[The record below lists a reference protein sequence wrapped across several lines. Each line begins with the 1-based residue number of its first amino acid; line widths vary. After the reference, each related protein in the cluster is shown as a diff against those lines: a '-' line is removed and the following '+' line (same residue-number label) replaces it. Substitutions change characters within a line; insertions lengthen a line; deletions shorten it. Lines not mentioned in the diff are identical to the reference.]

1 MTAFCAKPDK
11 FTLFYKIDQT
21 IVLVFMHL
29 DSPNNSQINRD
40 YLNTIHILG
49 MEIKM
54 TQGQTGKVQ
63 KILTIFLCFWVA
75 FFEGFDLQAP
85 GIAAKGI
92 ASSFSLDQ
100 VQMGYVFS
108 LGVFG
113 MLFGA
118 FFGGRL
124 ADYFGQKK
132 ILILS
137 IAIFGVFMSATA
149 FAPSVEVLY
158 ITRFFTGLGLG
169 AAMPTMISVV
179 GDEATEKNR
188 GKLNS
193 LMYCGLP
200 VGAIFVAGLAMCL
213 PEIQWQSLFLI
224 GGLTPLA
231 LIPLMVFILKD
242 KAKDI
247 AVIQTTDV
255 TVPNMVQ
262 VLFKQQQYKNT
273 LPLWVGFFFTLMI
286 NYILIS
292 WLPNLLMEQGLVKQQ
307 AFLVMLVFQVGAVI
321 GTLGLGYLL
330 DHLKLWQLAC
340 IIYIGLFIALTLLF
354 TTTAV
359 PVLIVAGVMGG
370 IFSTGGQSILYGI
383 SPIFYTGA
391 GKVTGVG
398 SAISLGRLGAMTGP
412 LLTGKILTLGLGTT
426 GILMLSLPAAVV
438 SAVAVAALSRYKS
451 KLK

>member
-1 MTAFCAKPDK
+1 MIQPYSEK
-11 FTLFYKIDQT
+11 L
-21 IVLVFMHL
+21 
-29 DSPNNSQINRD
+29 R
-40 YLNTIHILG
+40 
-49 MEIKM
+49 
-54 TQGQTGKVQ
+54 

-92 ASSFSLDQ
+92 AASFALDQ

-118 FFGGRL
+118 FFGGRI
-124 ADYFGQKK
+124 ADYLGQKK
-132 ILILS
+132 VLMLS
-137 IAIFGVFMSATA
+137 VAIFGVFMSLTA
-149 FAPSVEVLY
+149 IAPSIEVLY
-158 ITRFFTGLGLG
+158 AARFLTGLGLG

-179 GDEATEKNR
+179 GDEATEANR

-200 VGAIFVAGLAMCL
+200 VGAIFVAGLAMLL
-213 PEIQWQSLFLI
+213 PDIQWQTLFLI

-231 LIPLMVFILKD
+231 LLPFMAFILKD
-242 KAKDI
+242 QSTA
-247 AVIQTTDV
+247 AVAQKRSGEA
-255 TVPNMVQ
+255 VPGMVE

-273 LPLWVGFFFTLMI
+273 VPLWVGFFFTLMI

-292 WLPNLLMEQGLVKQQ
+292 WLPNLLMEQGLQKQQ

-321 GTLGLGYLL
+321 GTLSLGYLL
-330 DHLKLWQLAC
+330 DRLKLWQMAA
-340 IIYIGLFIALTLLF
+340 IIYSGLFVALVLLF
-354 TTTAV
+354 TSTSI
-359 PVLIVAGVMGG
+359 PLLILAGVMGG

-383 SPIFYTGA
+383 SPIFYSGA

-412 LLTGKILTLGLGTT
+412 LLTGKILALGLGTT
-426 GILMLSLPAAVV
+426 GILMASLPAVVV
-438 SAVAVAALSRYKS
+438 SAVAVTALSRYKAAH
-451 KLK
+451 K

>member
-1 MTAFCAKPDK
+1 MAHSTTSKK
-11 FTLFYKIDQT
+11 
-21 IVLVFMHL
+21 
-29 DSPNNSQINRD
+29 
-40 YLNTIHILG
+40 
-49 MEIKM
+49 
-54 TQGQTGKVQ
+54 Q
-63 KILTIFLCFWVA
+63 KILIVFLCFWVA

-85 GIAAKGI
+85 GIAAQGI
-92 ASSFSLDQ
+92 AASYALDQ

-118 FFGGRL
+118 FFGGRV
-124 ADYFGQKK
+124 ADYLGQKK
-132 ILILS
+132 VLMLS
-137 IAIFGVFMSATA
+137 IGIFGVFMALTA
-149 FAPSVEVLY
+149 IAPNLERLY
-158 ITRFFTGLGLG
+158 LARFLTGLGLG

-179 GDEATEKNR
+179 GDEATEENR

-200 VGAIFVAGLAMCL
+200 VGAIFVAGLAML
-213 PEIQWQSLFLI
+213 VTDIKWQTLFLI
-224 GGLTPLA
+224 GGLTPLL
-231 LIPLMVFILKD
+231 LIPFMAVILKD
-242 KAKDI
+242 KPRVVKQASNE
-247 AVIQTTDV
+247 DV
-255 TVPNMVQ
+255 PGMAQ

-292 WLPNLLMEQGLVKQQ
+292 WLPNLLMQQGLEKQQ

-330 DHLKLWQLAC
+330 DRLKLWQMAV
-340 IIYIGLFIALTLLF
+340 IIYSGLFIALSLLF

-359 PVLIVAGVMGG
+359 PVLILAGVMGG

-383 SPIFYTGA
+383 SPIFYSGS

-398 SAISLGRLGAMTGP
+398 TAISLGRLGAMTGP
-412 LLTGKILTLGLGTT
+412 LLTGKILALGLGTT
-426 GILMLSLPAAVV
+426 GILMASLPAVVV
-438 SAVAVAALSRYKS
+438 SAVAVTALSRYKAKQDS
-451 KLK
+451 R

>member
-1 MTAFCAKPDK
+1 MAQP
-11 FTLFYKIDQT
+11 Y
-21 IVLVFMHL
+21 
-29 DSPNNSQINRD
+29 S
-40 YLNTIHILG
+40 
-49 MEIKM
+49 
-54 TQGQTGKVQ
+54 GKAQ

-92 ASSFSLDQ
+92 AASFSLDQ
-100 VQMGYVFS
+100 IQMGYVFS

-118 FFGGRL
+118 FFGGRI
-124 ADYFGQKK
+124 ADYLGQKK
-132 ILILS
+132 VLMLS
-137 IAIFGVFMSATA
+137 VTIFGLFMSLTA
-149 FAPSVEVLY
+149 IAPSVEVLY
-158 ITRFFTGLGLG
+158 AARFFTGLGLG

-179 GDEATEKNR
+179 GDEATEANR

-200 VGAIFVAGLAMCL
+200 VGAIFVAGLAMLL
-213 PEIQWQSLFLI
+213 PDIQWQTLFLI

-231 LIPLMVFILKD
+231 LIPLMAFILKD
-242 KAKDI
+242 KPKVNAEVQVYGE
-247 AVIQTTDV
+247 AV
-255 TVPNMVQ
+255 PGMAE

-273 LPLWVGFFFTLMI
+273 VPLWVGFFFTLMI

-292 WLPNLLMEQGLVKQQ
+292 WLPNLLMEQGLQKQQ

-321 GTLGLGYLL
+321 GTLSLGYLL
-330 DHLKLWQLAC
+330 DRLKLWQMAT
-340 IIYIGLFIALTLLF
+340 IIYSGLFVALVLLF
-354 TTTAV
+354 TTTSI
-359 PVLIVAGVMGG
+359 PLLILAGVMGG

-383 SPIFYTGA
+383 SPIFYSGA

-412 LLTGKILTLGLGTT
+412 LLTGKILALGLGTT
-426 GILMLSLPAAVV
+426 GILMASLPAVVV
-438 SAVAVAALSRYKS
+438 SAVAVTALSRYKAAH
-451 KLK
+451 K

>member
-1 MTAFCAKPDK
+1 MA
-11 FTLFYKIDQT
+11 QT
-21 IVLVFMHL
+21 H
-29 DSPNNSQINRD
+29 
-40 YLNTIHILG
+40 
-49 MEIKM
+49 
-54 TQGQTGKVQ
+54 TGKLQ

-92 ASSFSLDQ
+92 AATFGLDQ

-118 FFGGRL
+118 FFGGRI
-124 ADYFGQKK
+124 ADYLGQKK
-132 ILILS
+132 VLMLS
-137 IAIFGVFMSATA
+137 IGIFGVFMSLTA
-149 FAPSVEVLY
+149 IAPSIEILY
-158 ITRFFTGLGLG
+158 AARFFTGLGLG

-179 GDEATEKNR
+179 GDEATEANR

-200 VGAIFVAGLAMCL
+200 VGAIFVAGLAILL
-213 PEIQWQSLFLI
+213 PEIQWQTLFLI

-231 LIPLMVFILKD
+231 LIPFMAIILKD
-242 KAKDI
+242 KPKPV
-247 AVIQTTDV
+247 AVVQVSTEA
-255 TVPNMVQ
+255 VPGMAQ
-262 VLFKQQQYKNT
+262 VLFKDQQYKNT

-292 WLPNLLMEQGLVKQQ
+292 WLPNLLMEQGLQKQQ
-307 AFLVMLVFQVGAVI
+307 AFMVMLVFQVGAVI
-321 GTLGLGYLL
+321 GTLALGYLL
-330 DHLKLWQLAC
+330 DRLKLWQMAV
-340 IIYIGLFIALTLLF
+340 IIYSGLFVALSLLF
-354 TTTAV
+354 TTNSIPMLV
-359 PVLIVAGVMGG
+359 MAGVMGG

-383 SPIFYTGA
+383 SPIFYSGT

-412 LLTGKILTLGLGTT
+412 LLTGKILALGLGTT
-426 GILMLSLPAAVV
+426 GILMASLPAVV
-438 SAVAVAALSRYKS
+438 ISAVAVTALSRYKS
-451 KLK
+451 AHK

>member
-1 MTAFCAKPDK
+1 MIQPYSEK
-11 FTLFYKIDQT
+11 L
-21 IVLVFMHL
+21 
-29 DSPNNSQINRD
+29 R
-40 YLNTIHILG
+40 
-49 MEIKM
+49 
-54 TQGQTGKVQ
+54 
-63 KILTIFLCFWVA
+63 KILTIFLCFWVV

-92 ASSFSLDQ
+92 AASFALDQ

-118 FFGGRL
+118 FFGGRI
-124 ADYFGQKK
+124 ADYLGQKK
-132 ILILS
+132 VLMLS
-137 IAIFGVFMSATA
+137 VAIFGVFMSLTA
-149 FAPSVEVLY
+149 IAPSIEVLY
-158 ITRFFTGLGLG
+158 AARFLTGLGLG

-179 GDEATEKNR
+179 GDEATEANR

-200 VGAIFVAGLAMCL
+200 VGAIFVAGLAMLL
-213 PEIQWQSLFLI
+213 PDIQWQTLFLI

-231 LIPLMVFILKD
+231 LLPFMGFILKD
-242 KAKDI
+242 QPKA
-247 AVIQTTDV
+247 AVAQKRSGEA
-255 TVPNMVQ
+255 VPGMVE

-273 LPLWVGFFFTLMI
+273 VPLWVGFFFTLMI

-292 WLPNLLMEQGLVKQQ
+292 WLPNLLMEQGLQKQQ

-330 DHLKLWQLAC
+330 DRLKLWQMATL
-340 IIYIGLFIALTLLF
+340 IYSGLFVALVLLF
-354 TTTAV
+354 TSTSI
-359 PVLIVAGVMGG
+359 PLLILAGVMGG

-383 SPIFYTGA
+383 SPIFYSGA

-412 LLTGKILTLGLGTT
+412 LLTGKVLALGLGTT
-426 GILMLSLPAAVV
+426 GILMASLPAVVV
-438 SAVAVAALSRYKS
+438 SAVAVTALSRYKAAH
-451 KLK
+451 K

>member
-1 MTAFCAKPDK
+1 MA
-11 FTLFYKIDQT
+11 QT
-21 IVLVFMHL
+21 H
-29 DSPNNSQINRD
+29 
-40 YLNTIHILG
+40 
-49 MEIKM
+49 
-54 TQGQTGKVQ
+54 TGKLQ

-92 ASSFSLDQ
+92 AATFGLDQ

-118 FFGGRL
+118 FFGGRI
-124 ADYFGQKK
+124 ADYLGQKK
-132 ILILS
+132 VLILS
-137 IAIFGVFMSATA
+137 IGIFGVFMSLTA
-149 FAPSVEVLY
+149 IAPSVEVLY
-158 ITRFFTGLGLG
+158 AARFFTGLGLG

-179 GDEATEKNR
+179 GDEATEANR

-200 VGAIFVAGLAMCL
+200 VGAIFVAGLAILL
-213 PEIQWQSLFLI
+213 PEIQWQTLFLI

-231 LIPLMVFILKD
+231 LIPFMAMILKD
-242 KAKDI
+242 KPKPV
-247 AVIQTTDV
+247 AVVQV
-255 TVPNMVQ
+255 SNEVEAVPGMAQ
-262 VLFKQQQYKNT
+262 VLFKNQQYKNT

-292 WLPNLLMEQGLVKQQ
+292 WLPNLLMEQGLQKQQ
-307 AFLVMLVFQVGAVI
+307 AFMVMLVFQVGAVI
-321 GTLGLGYLL
+321 GTLALGYLL
-330 DHLKLWQLAC
+330 DRLKLWQMAV
-340 IIYIGLFIALTLLF
+340 IIYSGLFVSLSLLF
-354 TTTAV
+354 TSTSI
-359 PVLIVAGVMGG
+359 PMLVLAGVMGG

-383 SPIFYTGA
+383 SPIFYSGT

-412 LLTGKILTLGLGTT
+412 LLTGKILALGLGTT
-426 GILMLSLPAAVV
+426 GILMASLPAVV
-438 SAVAVAALSRYKS
+438 ISAVAVTALSRYKS
-451 KLK
+451 AHK

>member
-1 MTAFCAKPDK
+1 MA
-11 FTLFYKIDQT
+11 QT
-21 IVLVFMHL
+21 H
-29 DSPNNSQINRD
+29 
-40 YLNTIHILG
+40 
-49 MEIKM
+49 
-54 TQGQTGKVQ
+54 TGKLQ

-92 ASSFSLDQ
+92 AATFGLDQ

-118 FFGGRL
+118 FFGGRI
-124 ADYFGQKK
+124 ADYLGQKK
-132 ILILS
+132 VLMLS
-137 IAIFGVFMSATA
+137 IGIFGVFMSLTA
-149 FAPSVEVLY
+149 IAPSIEILY
-158 ITRFFTGLGLG
+158 AARFFTGLGLG

-179 GDEATEKNR
+179 GDEATEANR

-200 VGAIFVAGLAMCL
+200 VGAIFVAGLAILL
-213 PEIQWQSLFLI
+213 PEIQWQTLFLI

-231 LIPLMVFILKD
+231 LIPFMAIILKN
-242 KAKDI
+242 KPKPV
-247 AVIQTTDV
+247 AVAQVSTEA
-255 TVPNMVQ
+255 VPGMAQ
-262 VLFKQQQYKNT
+262 VLFKDQQYKNT

-292 WLPNLLMEQGLVKQQ
+292 WLPNLLMEQGLQKQQ
-307 AFLVMLVFQVGAVI
+307 AFMVMLVFQVGAVI
-321 GTLGLGYLL
+321 GTLALGYLL
-330 DHLKLWQLAC
+330 DRLKLWQMAV
-340 IIYIGLFIALTLLF
+340 IIYSGLFVALSLLF
-354 TTTAV
+354 TTTSI
-359 PVLIVAGVMGG
+359 PMLVLAGVMGG

-383 SPIFYTGA
+383 SPIFYSGT

-412 LLTGKILTLGLGTT
+412 LLTGKILALGLGTT
-426 GILMLSLPAAVV
+426 GILMASLPAVV
-438 SAVAVAALSRYKS
+438 ISAVAVTALSRYKS
-451 KLK
+451 AHKLNPDLKK

>member
-1 MTAFCAKPDK
+1 MAQP
-11 FTLFYKIDQT
+11 Y
-21 IVLVFMHL
+21 
-29 DSPNNSQINRD
+29 S
-40 YLNTIHILG
+40 
-49 MEIKM
+49 
-54 TQGQTGKVQ
+54 GKAQ

-92 ASSFSLDQ
+92 AASFGLDQ

-118 FFGGRL
+118 FFGGRI
-124 ADYFGQKK
+124 ADYLGQKK
-132 ILILS
+132 VLMLS
-137 IAIFGVFMSATA
+137 VTIFGLFMSLTA
-149 FAPSVEVLY
+149 IAPSIEVLY
-158 ITRFFTGLGLG
+158 AARFFTGLGLG

-179 GDEATEKNR
+179 GDEATEANR

-200 VGAIFVAGLAMCL
+200 VGAIFVAGLAMLL
-213 PEIQWQSLFLI
+213 PEIKWQTLFLI
-224 GGLTPLA
+224 GGLTPLV
-231 LIPLMVFILKD
+231 LIPLMAFILKD
-242 KAKDI
+242 KPK
-247 AVIQTTDV
+247 V
-255 TVPNMVQ
+255 TVNVQVPNEAVPDMAE

-273 LPLWVGFFFTLMI
+273 VPLWVGFFFTLMI

-292 WLPNLLMEQGLVKQQ
+292 WLPNLLMEQGLQKQQ

-321 GTLGLGYLL
+321 GTLSLGYLL
-330 DHLKLWQLAC
+330 DRLKLWQMAV
-340 IIYIGLFIALTLLF
+340 IIYSGLFVALVLLF
-354 TTTAV
+354 TTTSI
-359 PVLIVAGVMGG
+359 PLLILAGVMGG

-383 SPIFYTGA
+383 SPIFYSGA

-412 LLTGKILTLGLGTT
+412 LLTGKILALGLGTT
-426 GILMLSLPAAVV
+426 GILMASLPAVVV
-438 SAVAVAALSRYKS
+438 SAVAVTALSRYKAAH
-451 KLK
+451 K

>member
-1 MTAFCAKPDK
+1 MA
-11 FTLFYKIDQT
+11 QT
-21 IVLVFMHL
+21 H
-29 DSPNNSQINRD
+29 
-40 YLNTIHILG
+40 
-49 MEIKM
+49 
-54 TQGQTGKVQ
+54 TGKLQ

-92 ASSFSLDQ
+92 AATFGLDQ

-118 FFGGRL
+118 FFGGRI
-124 ADYFGQKK
+124 ADYLGQKK
-132 ILILS
+132 VLMLS
-137 IAIFGVFMSATA
+137 IGIFGVFMSLTA
-149 FAPSVEVLY
+149 IAPSIEILY
-158 ITRFFTGLGLG
+158 AARFFTGLGLG

-179 GDEATEKNR
+179 GDEATEANR

-200 VGAIFVAGLAMCL
+200 VGAIFVAGLAILL
-213 PEIQWQSLFLI
+213 PEIQWQTLFLI

-231 LIPLMVFILKD
+231 LIPFMAFILKD
-242 KAKDI
+242 KPKPV
-247 AVIQTTDV
+247 AVAQVSTEV
-255 TVPNMVQ
+255 VPGMAQ
-262 VLFKQQQYKNT
+262 VLFKNQQYKNT

-292 WLPNLLMEQGLVKQQ
+292 WLPNLLMEQGLQKQQ
-307 AFLVMLVFQVGAVI
+307 AFMVMLVFQVGAVT
-321 GTLGLGYLL
+321 GTLALGYLL
-330 DHLKLWQLAC
+330 DRLKLWQMAV
-340 IIYIGLFIALTLLF
+340 IIYSGLFVALSLLF
-354 TTTAV
+354 TTTSI
-359 PVLIVAGVMGG
+359 PMLVLAGVMGG

-383 SPIFYTGA
+383 SPIFYSGT

-412 LLTGKILTLGLGTT
+412 LLTGKILALGLGTT
-426 GILMLSLPAAVV
+426 GILMASLPAVV
-438 SAVAVAALSRYKS
+438 ISAVAVTALSRYKS
-451 KLK
+451 AHK

>member
-1 MTAFCAKPDK
+1 MIQPYSEK
-11 FTLFYKIDQT
+11 L
-21 IVLVFMHL
+21 
-29 DSPNNSQINRD
+29 R
-40 YLNTIHILG
+40 
-49 MEIKM
+49 
-54 TQGQTGKVQ
+54 

-92 ASSFSLDQ
+92 AASFALDQ

-118 FFGGRL
+118 FFGGRI
-124 ADYFGQKK
+124 ADYLGQKK
-132 ILILS
+132 VLMLS
-137 IAIFGVFMSATA
+137 VAIFGVFMSLTA
-149 FAPSVEVLY
+149 IAPSIEVLY
-158 ITRFFTGLGLG
+158 AARFLTGLGLG

-179 GDEATEKNR
+179 GDEATEANR
-188 GKLNS
+188 GKRNS

-200 VGAIFVAGLAMCL
+200 VGAIFVAGLAMLL
-213 PEIQWQSLFLI
+213 PDIQWQTLFLI

-231 LIPLMVFILKD
+231 LLPFMGFILKD
-242 KAKDI
+242 QPKA
-247 AVIQTTDV
+247 AVAQKRSGEAV
-255 TVPNMVQ
+255 PGTVE

-273 LPLWVGFFFTLMI
+273 VPLWVGFFFTLMI

-292 WLPNLLMEQGLVKQQ
+292 WLPNLLMEQGLQKQQ

-321 GTLGLGYLL
+321 GTLSLGYLL
-330 DHLKLWQLAC
+330 DRLKLWQMAA
-340 IIYIGLFIALTLLF
+340 IIYSGLFVALVLLF
-354 TTTAV
+354 TSTSI
-359 PVLIVAGVMGG
+359 PLLILAGVMGG

-383 SPIFYTGA
+383 SPIFYSGA

-412 LLTGKILTLGLGTT
+412 LLTGKILALGLGTT
-426 GILMLSLPAAVV
+426 GILMASLPAVVV
-438 SAVAVAALSRYKS
+438 SAVAVTALSRYKAAH
-451 KLK
+451 K

>member
-1 MTAFCAKPDK
+1 MAQSTSSK
-11 FTLFYKIDQT
+11 T
-21 IVLVFMHL
+21 
-29 DSPNNSQINRD
+29 
-40 YLNTIHILG
+40 
-49 MEIKM
+49 
-54 TQGQTGKVQ
+54 Q
-63 KILTIFLCFWVA
+63 KILIVFLCFWVA

-85 GIAAKGI
+85 GIAAQGI
-92 ASSFSLDQ
+92 AATFGLDQ

-118 FFGGRL
+118 FFGGRV
-124 ADYFGQKK
+124 ADYLGQKK
-132 ILILS
+132 VLMLS
-137 IAIFGVFMSATA
+137 IAIFGVFMSLTA
-149 FAPSVEVLY
+149 IAPNLEILY
-158 ITRFFTGLGLG
+158 AARFFTGLGLG

-179 GDEATEKNR
+179 GDEATEANR

-200 VGAIFVAGLAMCL
+200 VGAIFVAGLAML
-213 PEIQWQSLFLI
+213 ISDIKWQTLFLI
-224 GGLTPLA
+224 GGLTPLL
-231 LIPLMVFILKD
+231 LIPCMAMILKD
-242 KAKDI
+242 KPRAEKQVNTE
-247 AVIQTTDV
+247 AV
-255 TVPNMVQ
+255 PGMAQ

-292 WLPNLLMEQGLVKQQ
+292 WLPNLLMQQGLEKQQ

-330 DHLKLWQLAC
+330 DRLKLWQMAV
-340 IIYIGLFIALTLLF
+340 IIYSGLFIALTLLF
-354 TTTAV
+354 TTTSV
-359 PVLIVAGVMGG
+359 PLLILAGVMGG

-383 SPIFYTGA
+383 SPIFYSGL

-412 LLTGKILTLGLGTT
+412 LLTGKILALSLGTT
-426 GILMLSLPAAVV
+426 GILMASLPAVVV
-438 SAVAVAALSRYKS
+438 SAVAVTALSRYKAT
-451 KLK
+451 KTDE

>member
-1 MTAFCAKPDK
+1 MA
-11 FTLFYKIDQT
+11 QT
-21 IVLVFMHL
+21 H
-29 DSPNNSQINRD
+29 
-40 YLNTIHILG
+40 
-49 MEIKM
+49 
-54 TQGQTGKVQ
+54 TGKLQ

-92 ASSFSLDQ
+92 AATFGLDQ

-118 FFGGRL
+118 FFGGRI
-124 ADYFGQKK
+124 ADYLGQKK
-132 ILILS
+132 VLMLS
-137 IAIFGVFMSATA
+137 IGIFGVFMSLTA
-149 FAPSVEVLY
+149 IAPSIEILY
-158 ITRFFTGLGLG
+158 AARFFTGLGLG

-179 GDEATEKNR
+179 GDEATEANR

-200 VGAIFVAGLAMCL
+200 VGAIFVAGLAILL
-213 PEIQWQSLFLI
+213 PEIQWQTLFLI

-231 LIPLMVFILKD
+231 LIPFMAIILKD
-242 KAKDI
+242 KPKPV
-247 AVIQTTDV
+247 AVMQVSTEA
-255 TVPNMVQ
+255 VPGMAQ
-262 VLFKQQQYKNT
+262 VLFKDQQYKNT

-292 WLPNLLMEQGLVKQQ
+292 WLPNLLMEQGLQKQQ
-307 AFLVMLVFQVGAVI
+307 AFMVMLVFQVGAVI
-321 GTLGLGYLL
+321 GTLALGYLL
-330 DHLKLWQLAC
+330 DRLKLWQMAV
-340 IIYIGLFIALTLLF
+340 IIYSGLFVALSLLF
-354 TTTAV
+354 TTNSIPLLV
-359 PVLIVAGVMGG
+359 MAGVMGG

-383 SPIFYTGA
+383 SPIFYSGT

-412 LLTGKILTLGLGTT
+412 LLTGKILALGLGTT
-426 GILMLSLPAAVV
+426 GILMASLPAVV
-438 SAVAVAALSRYKS
+438 ISAVAVTALSRYKS
-451 KLK
+451 AHK